1 MLWTSDEFLAFGQ
14 ESTQPKPYR
23 ILHSVNTGLV
33 KAANSTQYSK
43 LWANHSIFRICVI
56 ILNMLK
62 GVTVLFGSFSL
73 GPLYPFFGP
82 LGVLLSNSM
91 PGTGSLE
98 ILVSDLDFMFE
109 GLPFSDSF

>member
-1 MLWTSDEFLAFGQ
+1 MLWTSDEFLAFRQ

-23 ILHSVNTGLV
+23 ILHSISTELV
-33 KAANSTQYSK
+33 KAANYTQYSK
-43 LWANHSIFRICVI
+43 LWANCSIFRIFVI
-56 ILNMLK
+56 ILKVQK

-73 GPLYPFFGP
+73 GPLYPFFGA

-98 ILVSDLDFMFE
+98 ILVSDLEFMF
-109 GLPFSDSF
+109 